1 VCIAR
6 RAFRSGAWRDPRYR
20 RQALS
25 TLANL
30 IESNEEKLRSA
41 LIREV
46 GTPISLCKPLQ
57 LGAAIA
63 MLRYFAD
70 ESEVDRTR
78 NLGRD
83 HRVPA
88 TESVIRYEPAG
99 VVAAIGSYNYP
110 LINLVGKAGAALAAG
125 CAVVYMPSP
134 FTPLT
139 TLLIGDLANEAGIP
153 PGILNIIT
161 GNPSIGAALTSH
173 LDIDRIT
180 FTGSVAVGRQ
190 IMMQAS
196 RGVTGM
202 VLELGGKSAGIVL
215 PGADLIKVAMPLH
228 CRYLRNAGQG
238 CQSPTRL
245 LVPANQ
251 LDEFISVSRDA
262 YEKIQVGDPWD
273 PDTVAGPLISEAHRA
288 RVEGYVTRSLEGGAR
303 VLAGGGRPD
312 IARGWY
318 MNATLIGD
326 VTNDSEI
333 ARNELFGPVAVVMPY
348 SDIDEAIEIA
358 NASELGLAASIHG
371 PLDLAKQVAQRL
383 EVGTVYINGGG
394 QLRVDAVMGGWKD
407 SGIGKEWGE
416 DGIKEFLNVQHIQWA
431 V

>member
-1 VCIAR
+1 
-6 RAFRSGAWRDPRYR
+6 
-20 RQALS
+20 
-25 TLANL
+25 
-30 IESNEEKLRSA
+30 
-41 LIREV
+41 
-46 GTPISLCKPLQ
+46 
-57 LGAAIA
+57 
-63 MLRYFAD
+63 
-70 ESEVDRTR
+70 
-78 NLGRD
+78 
-83 HRVPA
+83 
-88 TESVIRYEPAG
+88 
-99 VVAAIGSYNYP
+99 
-110 LINLVGKAGAALAAG
+110 
-125 CAVVYMPSP
+125 
-134 FTPLT
+134 
-139 TLLIGDLANEAGIP
+139 
-153 PGILNIIT
+153 
-161 GNPSIGAALTSH
+161 
-173 LDIDRIT
+173 
-180 FTGSVAVGRQ
+180 
-190 IMMQAS
+190 
-196 RGVTGM
+196 M